1 MVLGRRHGNSNP
13 IQSKLSPETM
23 CDCPLVSM
31 RILGMEMLYASEE
44 SLSLS
49 VQSLLESLAGAV
61 QHE

>member
-1 MVLGRRHGNSNP
+1 MLGRRHGNSNP

-44 SLSLS
+44 S
-49 VQSLLESLAGAV
+49 
-61 QHE
+61 